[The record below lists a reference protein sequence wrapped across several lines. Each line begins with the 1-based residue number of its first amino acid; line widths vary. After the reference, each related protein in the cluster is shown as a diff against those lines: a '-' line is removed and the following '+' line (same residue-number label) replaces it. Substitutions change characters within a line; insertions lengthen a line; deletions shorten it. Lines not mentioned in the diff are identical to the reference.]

1 MIIITKRQT
10 CEICNTYISHTHAH
24 AHTHTHTHIPMC
36 FYRPFVYAASSSRPL
51 TRHTWRPNQGGCMY
65 IERSCMAVALCSM
78 LCSLLHALLHALLS
92 APCSGLCSMLHA
104 LVSAPC
110 WSLSAVACCRLL
122 PGCIAAVNRLPVLF
136 GHYLSWVE
144 PGSCVGEACHSV
156 CSPFF
161 SCFDCG

>member
-10 CEICNTYISHTHAH
+10 CEICNTYISHTHTH

-78 LCSLLHALLHALLS
+78 LCSLLHALVS

-104 LVSAPC
+104 LVSALCSMLWTLLHADRCLLWP
-110 WSLSAVACCRLL
+110 AVACCLVVSL
-122 PGCIAAVNRLPVLF
+122 PSTAYQFCLVITYFGLSQEAV
-136 GHYLSWVE
+136 
-144 PGSCVGEACHSV
+144 
-156 CSPFF
+156 
-161 SCFDCG
+161 